1 MATSQTFV
9 ACESVDPETAAETG
23 NPGIVIVRSIAGGKV
38 GLSLAMREA
47 SRLAKGAAHVAFHA
61 LRVDLSNGGRFP
73 LCGDRLATREEDGDY
88 VAVAKETGK

>member
-9 ACESVDPETAAETG
+9 ACESVDPETAVETG

-38 GLSLAMREA
+38 GLSLATREA

-61 LRVDLSNGGRFP
+61 LRVDLSNGGRSP
-73 LCGDRLATREEDGDY
+73 LCGDRLTTREEDGDY
-88 VAVAKETGK
+88 VAVAKEKSK